1 MVLAVVLILLTVGS
15 IVFHFLS
22 PQFGWWF
29 TPIASNWGTIDD
41 TIGIT
46 FWITGIVFVAVNLFV
61 AIAILR
67 YRARPGQKAAY
78 EPESKKLEFW
88 LTIITA
94 VGVAAMLAP
103 GLFVWANF
111 VQVPDDATEFEAV
124 GQQWHWSFRLPGKD
138 GVMGAS
144 EIAFS
149 NPQNPFGLTPDDPNG
164 QDDLLIEGDPLH
176 LLVDQPVKMLLRSK
190 DVLHDF
196 AVPQFRVKMDL
207 VPGMVTY
214 AWLTPTATGT
224 FEILCEELCG
234 IAHHAMRSLV
244 VVENQVNYDAWIE
257 TLPTF
262 AETMAAAPGDPAA
275 GAPLYA
281 ACGACHGAQGEG
293 IKLLNSPKLSGQE
306 DWYLKRQIMNY
317 KTGRRGTHQ
326 DDLFG
331 GQMAPF
337 VATLF
342 DEAAIDNVVAYIGT
356 LPDTPAEATVT
367 GDVER
372 GERLYEICGTCHGAD
387 GKGNWGVS
395 APQQAGMSDWY
406 IAAQLKNFRRDIRGG
421 HPEDAFGNQMAAMAK
436 TLTDDEAINDVVA
449 YINTLQ

>member
-1 MVLAVVLILLTVGS
+1 MALAVILVLLVVGS
-15 IVFHFLS
+15 IVFHFVS
-22 PQFGWWF
+22 PQLGWWF
-29 TPIASNWGTIDD
+29 SPIASNWGTIDG
-41 TIGIT
+41 TIEIT
-46 FWITGIVFVAVNLFV
+46 FWVTGIVFVAVNLFV
-61 AIAILR
+61 AVAIIR

-88 LTIITA
+88 LTIITT

-103 GLFVWANF
+103 GLFVWAKF
-111 VQVPDDATEFEAV
+111 VQVPEDAVEFEAL

-138 GVMGAS
+138 GVMGTSEAS
-144 EIAFS
+144 FS
-149 NPQNPFGLTPDDPNG
+149 SEQNPFGLTLDDPNG
-164 QDDLLIEGDPLH
+164 QDDLLIEGDALH
-176 LLVDQPVKMLLRSK
+176 LLLNQPVKMLLRSK

-214 AWLTPTATGT
+214 AWLTPTRIGS

-234 IAHHAMRSLV
+234 MAHHAMRSLV
-244 VVENQVNYDAWIE
+244 VVDDQASYDAWIE

-262 AETMAAAPGDPAA
+262 AETMAAVPGDPVA

-281 ACGACHGAQGEG
+281 ACGACHGGQGEG
-293 IKLLNSPKLSGQE
+293 IQVLNSPKLSGQE

-317 KTGRRGTHQ
+317 KNGRRGVHQ

-342 DEAAIDNVVAYIGT
+342 DETAIDNVIAYIGT
-356 LPDTPAEATVT
+356 LPDTPAPVTVI

-387 GKGNWGVS
+387 GKGNWGVN
-395 APQQAGMSDWY
+395 APKQAGMSDWY
-406 IAAQLKNFRRDIRGG
+406 MVTQLKNFQRDIRGA
-421 HPEDAFGNQMAAMAK
+421 HPHDAFGDQMSAMAK
-436 TLTDDEAINDVVA
+436 VLGDDEAINDVVA